1 MPRAKVVVNF
11 SRVSISSIFRLRRE
25 IFRVHTCARSPATAS
40 VAQWIERCFPKARVV
55 GSIPIRG
62 IFCFLPPRPP
72 TTRPRGGDVDAP
84 DAPVAARELAGIEET
99 RRVFAAWAPA
109 LFSFP
114 FFFFFVLFFAPS
126 ARRTSRARRFSRFS
140 RPFAGRSH
148 HRECRVVVTLKRREE
163 RVLRGRGEDGEASL
177 YRRRDDERIGRR
189 RVAFVFL
196 HPRAR
201 ASARVASSRFVSRTM
216 FTRTMLTPRP

>member
-1 MPRAKVVVNF
+1 M
-11 SRVSISSIFRLRRE
+11 RVFIFQIFRLRRE

-62 IFCFLPPRPP
+62 IFCFLPPCSP
-72 TTRPRGGDVDAP
+72 TRRPRGGDVDAP

-114 FFFFFVLFFAPS
+114 FFFLFRLFFG
-126 ARRTSRARRFSRFS
+126 RARDERLARFS
-140 RPFAGRSH
+140 RPFVSRSD
-148 HRECRVVVTLKRREE
+148 HRSCRVVFTLKRREQ
-163 RVLRGRGEDGEASL
+163 RVRKRA
-177 YRRRDDERIGRR
+177 RRRLWRR
-189 RVAFVFL
+189 LFTAGAMTKGSFWSTSVTRLIFYT
-196 HPRAR
+196 RAR
-201 ASARVASSRFVSRTM
+201 ARRRPRRVVALRLAKILRSRGPI
-216 FTRTMLTPRP
+216 LTPRP